1 MKEKTVT
8 PPMIIGALVLLA
20 LIIGGIWAVTMRRGG
35 PEAKAE
41 YAPAYT
47 RQGGQGGAS
56 PYGPQSG
63 GGQTGGAPR

>member
-1 MKEKTVT
+1 MKEKTIT
-8 PPMIIGALVLLA
+8 LPMNIGALVVLA
-20 LIIGGIWAVTMRRGG
+20 LIIGGIWAVTMRGNT

-47 RQGGQGGAS
+47 RQGGRGSA

-63 GGQTGGAPR
+63 TPR